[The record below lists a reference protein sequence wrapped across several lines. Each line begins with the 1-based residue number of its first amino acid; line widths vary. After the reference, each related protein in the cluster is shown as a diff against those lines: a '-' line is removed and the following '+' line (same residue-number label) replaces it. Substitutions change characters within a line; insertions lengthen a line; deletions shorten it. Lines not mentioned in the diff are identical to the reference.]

1 MAGLFRAK
9 KPESDGIEFWHNP
22 ERSGWLM
29 KQGGCGTAQ
38 QAGIHTRLVWH
49 VCFVLCQLGKMHSVL
64 FNFPT
69 GLHCLS
75 FSCCVLWLCCRR
87 IHQDLAAQVRQ
98 PLLSGAVCCL
108 CRPAPK
114 TDRQATAKNRPKW
127 LCCMAVLSMWLLFS
141 SSACKHQK
149 LLGQALVRAPS

>member
-1 MAGLFRAK
+1 MAHETG
-9 KPESDGIEFWHNP
+9 WVWN
-22 ERSGWLM
+22 RS
-29 KQGGCGTAQ
+29 
-38 QAGIHTRLVWH
+38 AGRHTHARLVWH
-49 VCFVLCQLGKMHSVL
+49 LCFVLCQLGKMHVVC
-64 FNFPT
+64 
-69 GLHCLS
+69 CLYS
-75 FSCCVLWLCCRR
+75 PRVCIVCRSLVVSLWLCCRR

-98 PLLSGAVCCL
+98 PLLSGSVCCL